1 MYVHKKLC
9 WYTSPGFGKMEHD
22 MQCHVYSYSL
32 IIQAV
37 SLSAAPASAAT
48 TFAITTSESA

>member
-1 MYVHKKLC
+1 
-9 WYTSPGFGKMEHD
+9 MEHD